1 VDKTDEQLIEDYLA
15 GDKNTFD
22 SLVRRNLNAI
32 YAYLVRF
39 IGDEND
45 AEDVLQEVFVKV
57 WKNLRRYRKGE
68 SFKVWIFAIAR
79 NAAID
84 RMRKRKEFVFSSFN
98 NDEGGNSIT
107 DTLSDMAPLPEELL
121 MRKDSSEVLE
131 KALLL
136 LKPNYREVLLLH
148 YHEELTFSEIGKI
161 VGRPLNTVKSQYRRA
176 LTVLREILLS
186 LGFDNAPK

>member
-1 VDKTDEQLIEDYLA
+1 MDKTDEQLIEDYLA